1 MRSFCMGIAGALLA
15 FTLTG
20 CGETV
25 DEGPREFKGTK
36 DPSIDALRDNMAK
49 TLKAGDH
56 KKKPVAETTK
66 PAATLQSRPMLK
78 QPTARRQRRRTDR
91 RDAAVFDSDRQRC
104 AVRHPP
110 TAFE

>member
-36 DPSIDALRDNMAK
+36 DPSIDALRDNMSK
-49 TLKAGDH
+49 TVKAGNH
-56 KKKPVAETTK
+56 TKKPVAETTK
-66 PAATLQSRPMLK
+66 PAAETGKPADVK
-78 QPTARRQRRRTDR
+78 
-91 RDAAVFDSDRQRC
+91 AADSKTTEKKD
-104 AVRHPP
+104 
-110 TAFE
+110 

>member
-36 DPSIDALRDNMAK
+36 DPSIDALRDNMSK
-49 TLKAGDH
+49 TVKAGNH
-56 KKKPVAETTK
+56 TKKPVAETTK
-66 PAATLQSRPMLK
+66 PAAE
-78 QPTARRQRRRTDR
+78 TAKPAD
-91 RDAAVFDSDRQRC
+91 VKSGDSKTTEKKD
-104 AVRHPP
+104 
-110 TAFE
+110 